1 VVFEV
6 ELALEGVIDRLDRL
20 PDPADRSVARR
31 LAAAVGRTGRS
42 PNPAVARSPDSCP
55 ANPLS
60 PIKGQPGPRRADTA
74 GVREQLAGDL
84 AFPGL
89 RIGQAPG
96 RRHPVRDVPVACLWL
111 AAFTLWVVL

>member
-1 VVFEV
+1 MGSVVV
-6 ELALEGVIDRLDRL
+6 CDKRAGDRRAGGPVVPDAHGHGQQVRPPWCSRSSWPLRVSLTDSIACRIQLIDPWRG
-20 PDPADRSVARR
+20 AW
-31 LAAAVGRTGRS
+31 
-42 PNPAVARSPDSCP
+42 
-55 ANPLS
+55 
-60 PIKGQPGPRRADTA
+60 PRRADTA